1 MIFLEIYRN
10 SFSKMINPNEALNLI
25 QGLIVPQKVQKIA
38 IQDALGLIL
47 AEDLRADRDF
57 PPFNRAMMDGIAIK
71 NTALNKWLIEDIA
84 FAGEPQKHLRNSDA
98 AIEIMTGAPVP
109 LECSSIIKIEDIVF
123 VDIAGEKW
131 AEYVGKDLLNPGQ
144 FVHAQAS
151 DCKQNDLILS
161 SGTKIGPVEI
171 AIAATIGKSELSV
184 FEKPGIAIFS
194 TGDEIVAIHEK
205 PEEHQIRSSNSAML
219 EAALRSHG
227 FSPTVAHMKDEKSVV
242 QQSLESAL
250 AIHEILLL
258 SGGVSAGKKD
268 FIPEV
273 LEKLGFK
280 PLFHKISQKPGKPL
294 YVGNRADGKLVFA
307 FPGNPIS
314 TLTCFWIYFLPWVL
328 GNRLILSTIHVKN
341 LPASNPKLDQWLP
354 VKINGEQA
362 ETLKNNGSGDLI
374 HWKFADGLVWQKA
387 GSTDQ
392 LLPFFPLR
400 P

>member
-10 SFSKMINPNEALNLI
+10 RFSKMINPNEALNLI

-71 NTALNKWLIEDIA
+71 NIALKKWPIQDIA

-123 VDIAGEKW
+123 IDIAGEKW
-131 AEYVGKDLLNPGQ
+131 AEYIRKDLLNPGQ

-205 PEEHQIRSSNSAML
+205 PEAHQIRSSNSVML

-273 LEKLGFK
+273 LAELGFK
-280 PLFHKISQKPGKPL
+280 PIFHKISQKPGKPL

-328 GNRLILSTIHVKN
+328 GNRLISSTIPVVN
-341 LPASNPKLDQWLP
+341 LPLSNPKLDQWLP

-392 LLPFFPLR
+392 SLPFFPLR

>member
-1 MIFLEIYRN
+1 
-10 SFSKMINPNEALNLI
+10 
-25 QGLIVPQKVQKIA
+25 
-38 IQDALGLIL
+38 
-47 AEDLRADRDF
+47 
-57 PPFNRAMMDGIAIK
+57 
-71 NTALNKWLIEDIA
+71 
-84 FAGEPQKHLRNSDA
+84 
-98 AIEIMTGAPVP
+98 
-109 LECSSIIKIEDIVF
+109 
-123 VDIAGEKW
+123 
-131 AEYVGKDLLNPGQ
+131 
-144 FVHAQAS
+144 
-151 DCKQNDLILS
+151 
-161 SGTKIGPVEI
+161 
-171 AIAATIGKSELSV
+171 
-184 FEKPGIAIFS
+184 
-194 TGDEIVAIHEK
+194 
-205 PEEHQIRSSNSAML
+205 ML
-219 EAALRSHG
+219 EAVLRSHG

-242 QQSLESAL
+242 EQSLESAL

-280 PLFHKISQKPGKPL
+280 PIFHKISQKPGKPL
-294 YVGNRADGKLVFA
+294 YVGNRTDGKLVFA

-328 GNRLILSTIHVKN
+328 GNRLILSTIYVKN

-392 LLPFFPLR
+392 SLPFFPLR